1 MPLAAGGPIVFSA
14 PEWTVRGE
22 GSVHCGW
29 AVQAGQPAEAE
40 REALGDSLFGL
51 LLHIRLETRSQLA
64 SPEGVHV
71 HIPAHVRGGPSSHAF
86 THRCGLTRSQCEQC
100 YTSLLGSLALLALVG

>member
-1 MPLAAGGPIVFSA
+1 MVFSA

-40 REALGDSLFGL
+40 KEALGDSLFGL
-51 LLHIRLETRSQLA
+51 LVHIRLETRSQLA
-64 SPEGVHV
+64 SPKVCASTFPPTCVVGRA
-71 HIPAHVRGGPSSHAF
+71 PTPS
-86 THRCGLTRSQCEQC
+86 LT
-100 YTSLLGSLALLALVG
+100 AVV